1 MKELKLRGKM
11 NHPSSDRRRVAKK
24 GFELG
29 LPVPQPG
36 LKISTALSCCFM

>member
-1 MKELKLRGKM
+1 MEELRLRGKA
-11 NHPSSDRRRVAKK
+11 NHPSAYRKEVANK

-36 LKISTALSCCFM
+36 LKISTTLSCCFL